1 MKQAIIMKKE
11 TKVNDHKKENLVY
24 ICYYS
29 HPQKI
34 KRKILHCNKREELE
48 IFAVDI
54 VRVSMGLDYD
64 WDPLT

>member
-11 TKVNDHKKENLVY
+11 TKANDHKKENLVY

-29 HPQKI
+29 HLQKI

-54 VRVSMGLDYD
+54 VRVFMGLDYD